1 VVSRVR
7 IAVVGVGPRGLSV
20 LERVISHARS
30 EGPPIELLLIEP
42 GELGAGIHAPEQPD
56 YLLLNTI
63 ASQLTIFSDEQ
74 MTPGAPVTVGPSFFD
89 WCRAR
94 RSSVR
99 FDDFLPRA
107 LLGKYLQWAARDL
120 LSRTPARLQVH
131 HLRTVAL
138 RVRPHGPGASV
149 TLVNGTELHVDLAVV
164 TTGHGLTAPEAAD
177 EVVGTPYPLPD
188 RVAAIPAGATV
199 ALRGIGLTS
208 IDVIAALTVGRG
220 GSFVDG
226 RYLPSGAEP
235 RIVLVNR
242 CGWLPCAR
250 PVTPPD
256 RRPAQPVHLTHAAI
270 TELRAAAVHGRLD
283 FRRDIEP
290 LVHRE
295 ALARMTSAT
304 AREINA
310 VERVLHP
317 AEDSWPGYMQYTAAL
332 VDRARADL
340 REAER
345 GLGVSPVK
353 EALEVLRD
361 HREMLRAVVD
371 PPGLTAGSHRYFV
384 ADYVPLVNRAV
395 IGPQKERM
403 HELLTLIAAGVVLPG
418 PGPRPELART
428 PTAWTLASTRLRRPH
443 RIAVDMVIEA
453 NLGGRTAVHG
463 RDPVADSLR
472 TWIGRHPGGHPL
484 LDRDGFAVPSRGAAG
499 PCAVAVLGPPAEG
512 ASYYNHYVPSP
523 GVWSR
528 VLTDLD
534 RVLGRAIGVAPP
546 AVRLP

>member
-1 VVSRVR
+1 VVSVR

-20 LERVISHARS
+20 LERVISHAQG
-30 EGPPIELLLIEP
+30 EGPLIELLLIEP
-42 GELGAGIHAPEQPD
+42 AELGVGIHAPEQPD

-74 MTPGAPVTVGPSFFD
+74 MTPGAPVTAGPSFFD

-94 RSSVR
+94 RSTVR

-107 LLGKYLQWAARDL
+107 LLGEYLRWAARDL
-120 LSRTPARLQVH
+120 LSRTPARLRVH
-131 HLRTVAL
+131 HLSTVAQ
-138 RVRPHGPGASV
+138 RVRPHGSGASV
-149 TLVNGTELHVDLAVV
+149 TLVDGTELHVDLAVV
-164 TTGHGLTAPEAAD
+164 TTGHGLTTPAAAD
-177 EVVGTPYPLPD
+177 TVIGTPYPLPD

-199 ALRGIGLTS
+199 ALRGTGLTS
-208 IDVIAALTVGRG
+208 MDVIAALTVGRG
-220 GSFVDG
+220 GSFTDG

-242 CGWLPCAR
+242 CGRLPCAR
-250 PVTPPD
+250 PATPPD
-256 RRPAQPVHLTHAAI
+256 RRPAPPVHLTHAAVAG
-270 TELRAAAVHGRLD
+270 LRAATARGRLD

-295 ALARMTSAT
+295 ALARMTGAT
-304 AREINA
+304 AREVVA
-310 VERVLHP
+310 VEQVLHP
-317 AEDSWPGYMQYTAAL
+317 AEESWPGYPQYAAAL

-353 EALEVLRD
+353 DALEVLRD
-361 HREMLRAVVD
+361 HREVLRAAVD
-371 PPGLTAGSHRYFV
+371 PPGLTDESHRYFV
-384 ADYVPLVNRAV
+384 AEYVPLVNRAV

-403 HELLTLIAAGVVLPG
+403 HELLTLMAAGVVLPG
-418 PGPRPELART
+418 PGPRPDLTRT
-428 PTAWTLASTRLRRPH
+428 AAAWTLTSTRLRRPH

-472 TWIGRHPGGHPL
+472 TWVTRHPGGHPL
-484 LDRDGFAVPSRGAAG
+484 LDRDGFAVPRRRAAG
-499 PCAVAVLGPPAEG
+499 PCAVAVVGPPAEG
-512 ASYYNHYVPSP
+512 ASYYTHYIPSP
-523 GVWSR
+523 GAWSR
-528 VLTDLD
+528 ALTDLD
-534 RVLGRAIGVAPP
+534 RILGPAIGGAPP
-546 AVRLP
+546 AMRVS